1 MFCES
6 TVLKRL
12 KNFFSFSTMA
22 TSFETCDT
30 ILTQGQADHINER
43 HVSITEH
50 PRTSKFWLTFNLSST
65 LADLSAR
72 TWEEDE
78 DVILLESGFKKGH
91 GFITY
96 SYSPSMKRLVGNPEG
111 FPAKYIAIYYSEKRK
126 GNKWEIISAYPFTHT
141 YRRYFLSKRK
151 PWLCYFFIVRTS
163 DQTTNGS
170 FRSHHLNKSYDH
182 YSEKSQ

>member
-1 MFCES
+1 MAARFMFCES

-22 TSFETCDT
+22 TPFETCDT

-78 DVILLESGFKKGH
+78 DVTLLESGFKNGH

-96 SYSPSMKRLVGNPEG
+96 SYSPSMKRLVGILKVFLPNTLL
-111 FPAKYIAIYYSEKRK
+111 
-126 GNKWEIISAYPFTHT
+126 FTT
-141 YRRYFLSKRK
+141 PKNVRVTSGKSFLLIPSRTH
-151 PWLCYFFIVRTS
+151 IV
-163 DQTTNGS
+163 TT
-170 FRSHHLNKSYDH
+170 F
-182 YSEKSQ
+182 